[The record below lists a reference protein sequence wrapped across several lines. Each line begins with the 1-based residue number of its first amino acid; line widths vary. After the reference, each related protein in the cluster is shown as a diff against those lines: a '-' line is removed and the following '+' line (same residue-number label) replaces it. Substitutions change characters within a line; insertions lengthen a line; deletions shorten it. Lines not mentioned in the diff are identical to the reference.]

1 LSRVRAVGAYC
12 PTERRLVMQ
21 RFRSKAALTVA
32 GVVLLALTLGVGI
45 GYAASTVVRD
55 TTSVR
60 LRVIQSEF
68 ANGFDSGWHMHPG
81 VVIVQVQEGSFRIY
95 QGGCRATVVHS
106 GETYLEVPFVPVR
119 AVAKGNIKWTTSQ
132 ILPSTDPPMTNVPN
146 PCTGGDN
153 GNPGD

>member
-1 LSRVRAVGAYC
+1 
-12 PTERRLVMQ
+12 M
-21 RFRSKAALTVA
+21 
-32 GVVLLALTLGVGI
+32 ALTLGVGI

-68 ANGFDSGWHMHPG
+68 ADGFDSGWHMHPG

-95 QGGCRATVVHS
+95 QGSCRATVVHR

-119 AVAKGNIKWTTSQ
+119 AVAKGNVKWTTSQ
-132 ILPSTDPPMTNVPN
+132 ILPSTDPPMTIVPN
-146 PCTGGDN
+146 PCTSGDN
-153 GNPGD
+153 GNTDD